1 MTEYQIAVAEHM
13 KDAPEELREYVCGM
27 LKESHDG
34 WDKSKDPIYYSG
46 FVWTKSKGGDSFWY
60 AVSCKQWQ
68 YAMATN
74 FWKDYTKKKLTEEPK
89 DYSALIAS
97 EYDRLKE
104 KQLAKNKDYGDSL
117 FKDKTILGV
126 EINMRIGILSRIG
139 DKIARLESQGQYM
152 VEEGREETIDDLI
165 GYLVAYQIVSRE

>member
-13 KDAPEELREYVCGM
+13 KDAPEELREYVCGR
-27 LKESHDG
+27 LINDSWWSEG
-34 WDKSKDPIYYSG
+34 KDPIDRCG
-46 FVWTKSKGGDSFWY
+46 FNWDESEEGRDFWV
-60 AVSCKQWQ
+60 AIDNKQCQ
-68 YAMATN
+68 KAMATD
-74 FWKDYTKKKLTEEPK
+74 FWKEYTKKKLTEEPK

-126 EINMRIGILSRIG
+126 EINKRIGILSRIG